1 MDKNSIIGMVLM
13 AAVILGFMM
22 LNRPSEEQLRQ
33 QREQAEQLA
42 ELETQQS
49 GSTGVL
55 RLDSVSPAEVQ
66 TIAATVR
73 ELGRKDSIN
82 GSAVLDIDKMHLVL
96 NAAGELSGTV
106 TVDNRS
112 IAVADMLSNRWNDIP
127 TAVASEAVSTLRKSL
142 ADAARY
148 RGFA

>member
-1 MDKNSIIGMVLM
+1 M
-13 AAVILGFMM
+13 
-22 LNRPSEEQLRQ
+22 
-33 QREQAEQLA
+33 
-42 ELETQQS
+42 
-49 GSTGVL
+49 
-55 RLDSVSPAEVQ
+55 
-66 TIAATVR
+66 R

-148 RGFA
+148 RGFARYISGDSTTVKLANKLLTLEISNKGGMISRATLNDYNSYDSTRIELMSPESDSY